1 HELGCER
8 PNLQGRPLSAEPLDA
23 NRRRNMSKLI
33 VAPIIVVLWI
43 AVAVA
48 GDANPARTVNLNKPG
63 ALETLQQSNPT
74 HYDKVRKILN
84 GIPQQPDAD
93 VPRWI
98 QTSFDAR
105 NVSYAPFLLTTRPPK
120 RRLSFALD
128 ETRYE
133 AVLTVTKVRAEIVPL
148 N

>member
-1 HELGCER
+1 
-8 PNLQGRPLSAEPLDA
+8 
-23 NRRRNMSKLI
+23 MSKLM
-33 VAPIIVVLWI
+33 ATPIIVALWI
-43 AVAVA
+43 AVVIAA
-48 GDANPARTVNLNKPG
+48 DANPARTVNLNKPG
-63 ALETLQQSNPT
+63 ALEVLQQSNPT
-74 HYDKVRKILN
+74 HYEKVRKILD
-84 GIPQQPDAD
+84 GILQQPDAD

-105 NVSYAPFLLTTRPPK
+105 NVSYAPILMTTRPPK

-133 AVLTVTKVRAEIVPL
+133 AVLTLTKMRAQIVPL

>member
-1 HELGCER
+1 
-8 PNLQGRPLSAEPLDA
+8 
-23 NRRRNMSKLI
+23 MSRLI
-33 VAPIIVVLWI
+33 IAALIMVVLWI
-43 AVAVA
+43 GVVVA

-74 HYDKVRKILN
+74 HYEKVRKILD
-84 GIPQQPDAD
+84 GIVQQPDAD

-105 NVSYAPFLLTTRPPK
+105 NVSYTPILMTTVPPK
-120 RRLSFALD
+120 RRLSFAMD

-133 AVLTVTKVRAEIVPL
+133 AVLTLTKVRAEIVPL

>member
-1 HELGCER
+1 
-8 PNLQGRPLSAEPLDA
+8 
-23 NRRRNMSKLI
+23 MSRLI
-33 VAPIIVVLWI
+33 IAALIMVVLWI
-43 AVAVA
+43 GVVVA
-48 GDANPARTVNLNKPG
+48 GDANPVRTVNLNKPG

-74 HYDKVRKILN
+74 HYEKVRKILD
-84 GIPQQPDAD
+84 GILQQPDAD

-105 NVSYAPFLLTTRPPK
+105 NVSYTPILMTTVPPK
-120 RRLSFALD
+120 RRLSFAMD

-133 AVLTVTKVRAEIVPL
+133 AVLTLTKVRAEIVPL

>member
-1 HELGCER
+1 
-8 PNLQGRPLSAEPLDA
+8 
-23 NRRRNMSKLI
+23 MSKLMA
-33 VAPIIVVLWI
+33 APIIVVLWI
-43 AVAVA
+43 AVVVA

-63 ALETLQQSNPT
+63 VFETLQQSNPA
-74 HYDKVRKILN
+74 HYDKVRKILD
-84 GIPQQPDAD
+84 GILQQRDAD

-105 NVSYAPFLLTTRPPK
+105 NVSYAPILMTTVPPK

-133 AVLTVTKVRAEIVPL
+133 AVLTLTNVRAEIVPL

>member
-1 HELGCER
+1 
-8 PNLQGRPLSAEPLDA
+8 
-23 NRRRNMSKLI
+23 MSRLI
-33 VAPIIVVLWI
+33 IAALIMVMLWI
-43 AVAVA
+43 GVVVA
-48 GDANPARTVNLNKPG
+48 GDANPVRTVNLNKPG

-74 HYDKVRKILN
+74 HYEKVRKILD
-84 GIPQQPDAD
+84 GILQQPDAD

-105 NVSYAPFLLTTRPPK
+105 NVSYTPILMTTVPPK
-120 RRLSFALD
+120 RRLSFAMD

-133 AVLTVTKVRAEIVPL
+133 AVLTLTKVRAEIVPL

>member
-1 HELGCER
+1 
-8 PNLQGRPLSAEPLDA
+8 
-23 NRRRNMSKLI
+23 MSKLI
-33 VAPIIVVLWI
+33 VAPIMVVLWI

-63 ALETLQQSNPT
+63 VLETLRQSNPT
-74 HYDKVRKILN
+74 HYEKVRKILN

-105 NVSYAPFLLTTRPPK
+105 NVSYAPILMTTRPPK

>member
-1 HELGCER
+1 
-8 PNLQGRPLSAEPLDA
+8 
-23 NRRRNMSKLI
+23 MSRLI
-33 VAPIIVVLWI
+33 IAALIMVVLWI
-43 AVAVA
+43 GVVVA

-74 HYDKVRKILN
+74 HYEKVRKILD
-84 GIPQQPDAD
+84 GILQQPDAD

-105 NVSYAPFLLTTRPPK
+105 NVSYTPILMTTVPPK
-120 RRLSFALD
+120 RRSSFAMD

-133 AVLTVTKVRAEIVPL
+133 AVLTLTKVRAEIVPL

>member
-1 HELGCER
+1 
-8 PNLQGRPLSAEPLDA
+8 
-23 NRRRNMSKLI
+23 MSKLM
-33 VAPIIVVLWI
+33 AASIIVVLWI
-43 AVAVA
+43 AVVVA
-48 GDANPARTVNLNKPG
+48 GDASPARTVNLNKPG
-63 ALETLQQSNPT
+63 VLETLQQSNPT
-74 HYDKVRKILN
+74 HYDKVRKILE
-84 GIPQQPDAD
+84 GILQQPDAD

-105 NVSYAPFLLTTRPPK
+105 NVSYAPILMTTRPPK

-133 AVLTVTKVRAEIVPL
+133 AVLTLTKVRAEIVPV

>member
-1 HELGCER
+1 MPRL
-8 PNLQGRPLSAEPLDA
+8 LAAS
-23 NRRRNMSKLI
+23 
-33 VAPIIVVLWI
+33 VLALAWT
-43 AVAVA
+43 AVAAA
-48 GDANPARTVNLNKPG
+48 GNATAGRAIDLNAPG
-63 ALETLQQSNPT
+63 ALESLQNSNPT
-74 HYDKVRKILN
+74 HYEKVRKILD
-84 GIPQQPDAD
+84 GILQQHDAD

-105 NVSYAPFLLTTRPPK
+105 NVSYAPILMTTVPPK

-133 AVLTVTKVRAEIVPL
+133 AVLTLTKMRAEIVPL

>member
-1 HELGCER
+1 
-8 PNLQGRPLSAEPLDA
+8 
-23 NRRRNMSKLI
+23 MSKRI
-33 VAPIIVVLWI
+33 IAAPIMVVLWI

-48 GDANPARTVNLNKPG
+48 GEFNSERTINLNKPG

-74 HYDKVRKILN
+74 HYAKVRKILD
-84 GIPQQPDAD
+84 GILQQPDAD

-105 NVSYAPFLLTTRPPK
+105 NVSYAPILMTTRPPK

-133 AVLTVTKVRAEIVPL
+133 AVLTLEGRAKIVPL

>member
-1 HELGCER
+1 
-8 PNLQGRPLSAEPLDA
+8 
-23 NRRRNMSKLI
+23 MSRLI
-33 VAPIIVVLWI
+33 IADLIMVVLWI
-43 AVAVA
+43 GVVVA

-74 HYDKVRKILN
+74 HYEKVRKILD
-84 GIPQQPDAD
+84 GILQQPDAD

-105 NVSYAPFLLTTRPPK
+105 NVSYTPILMTTVPPK
-120 RRLSFALD
+120 RRLSFAMD

-133 AVLTVTKVRAEIVPL
+133 AVLTLTKVRAEIVPL